1 LHAFGHIVRDVRV
14 QDIPLVLET
23 PTGENEEIWAR
34 ELDVL
39 HTLSTSILN
48 DDVPPAVETTDRLLD
63 NIRVLVKEKKPAK
76 SSAGKKK
83 ATTSNGKG
91 KGKNK
96 KEMVSDDDRDDGN
109 DDDGEHSHE

>member
-1 LHAFGHIVRDVRV
+1 LHAFGHIVRDTRV
-14 QDIPLVLET
+14 QHIPLVLET

-34 ELDVL
+34 ELDAL

-48 DDVPPAVETTDRLLD
+48 DNVPPAVDTTDRLLD

-76 SSAGKKK
+76 SAAGKKK
-83 ATTSNGKG
+83 ATSNGKG

-96 KEMVSDDDRDDGN
+96 KEMVSDDDGDDGD

>member
-48 DDVPPAVETTDRLLD
+48 DNVPPAVDTTDRLLD

-76 SSAGKKK
+76 SAVKKK
-83 ATTSNGKG
+83 GTSNGKG